1 MAKIEKITKQTSNP
15 FLNMYLA
22 EGVNKAGKPLHY
34 LVASRAPEIDALKI
48 KTRNLKP
55 DGVIIYSL
63 YGENHDKV
71 VLVRQYR
78 VSIDSYIYELPA
90 GLVDGDESYQ
100 EAAIRELHEETGLDF
115 TPVQADPGFEK
126 PAFTTIGMTDE
137 CCATCFGYASGT
149 VSRDYMEESEEI
161 EIVLADRRE
170 ALRILR
176 EERVA
181 TVCAYQLMH
190 FISDQDPFA
199 FLKLPLDTER

>member
-15 FLNMYLA
+15 YLNMYLA

-34 LVASRAPEIDALKI
+34 LVASRAPRIEDLKI
-48 KTRNLKP
+48 NTKNLKP

-63 YGENHDKV
+63 YGESHDRV

-78 VSIDSYIYELPA
+78 VSIDGYIYELPA
-90 GLVDGDESYQ
+90 GLVDAGETYQ
-100 EAAIRELHEETGLDF
+100 QAAVRELHEETGLIF
-115 TPVQADPGFEK
+115 TPAEADPGFEK

-137 CCATCFGYASGT
+137 CCATCFGYASGE
-149 VSRDYMEESEEI
+149 VSRAFMEESEEI
-161 EIVLADRRE
+161 EIVLADRKE

-190 FISDQDPFA
+190 FISDPEPFA
-199 FLKLPLDTER
+199 FLKLSQELME

>member
-1 MAKIEKITKQTSNP
+1 
-15 FLNMYLA
+15 MYLA
-22 EGVNKAGKPLHY
+22 EGTNKAGRPLHY
-34 LVASRAPEIDALKI
+34 LVASRAPEIEKLKI
-48 KTRNLKP
+48 KTGGLRP

-63 YGENHDKV
+63 YGEKRDRV

-78 VSIDSYIYELPA
+78 VSIDGYIYELPA
-90 GLVDGDESYQ
+90 GLVDEGESYE
-100 EAAIRELHEETGLDF
+100 EAAVRELHEETGLIF
-115 TPVQADPGFEK
+115 TPLPADPGFQK

-137 CCATCFGYASGT
+137 CCATCFGYADGEI
-149 VSRDYMEESEEI
+149 SRDFMEESEEI

-190 FISDQDPFA
+190 FIHDREPFA
-199 FLKLPLDTER
+199 FLQVDMESAEEM